1 MKRRTG
7 AKAVAIAAAGA
18 LLLSACSTSTTGGGD
33 GDDKGGMLTVGTT
46 DKVVALDPAAAY
58 DNGSSLVE
66 QQIYPYIL
74 AYKPGTAELNPS
86 IAESADFTEPTKYE
100 VKLKDGLKY
109 ANGNELTSSDVKFS
123 FERQLKIQ
131 DPNGPSSLLG
141 GLKSVETPDEKT
153 VVFNLKRKN
162 DQTWPGVL
170 ASAAGPIVD
179 EDVFSPDKVTKDQE
193 IVDGKAF
200 AGPYTIDGFKFNE
213 LITYKANLTTRA
225 SSSPRRPRPCR

>member
-1 MKRRTG
+1 
-7 AKAVAIAAAGA
+7 
-18 LLLSACSTSTTGGGD
+18 
-33 GDDKGGMLTVGTT
+33 MLTVGTT
-46 DKVVALDPAAAY
+46 DKVTKLDPAGAY
-58 DNGSSLVE
+58 DNGTSFVE
-66 QQIYPYIL
+66 QQVYPFIL

-86 IAESADFTEPTKYE
+86 IAESADFTEPKKYE

-123 FERQLKIQ
+123 FDRQIKIQ

-141 GLKSVETPDEKT
+141 GLESVETPDDQT
-153 VVFNLKRKN
+153 VVFNLKREN

-179 EDVFSPDKVTKDQE
+179 EDVFSPDKLTPDQE

-213 LITYKANLTTRA
+213 LLTYKAYPDYQATWSR
-225 SSSPRRPRPCR
+225 RRPTRCR